1 MIRNSERKIHMKNS
15 FVRFIIYGII
25 GLAVLGLIMQLVN
38 NTSNFLFSTLTSII
52 FGLAIFGLLY
62 YFVLGRRNNSSDDKK
77 YKQAVKQSHSK
88 YATHKS
94 APKNRSQ
101 TKISPIKRKK
111 RPNHL
116 RVIDGNKTKSKN
128 RA

>member
-1 MIRNSERKIHMKNS
+1 MKKNS
-15 FVRFIIYGII
+15 FVRFLIYGII
-25 GLAVLGLIMQLVN
+25 GLAVLGLIMQLIN
-38 NTSNFLFSTLTSII
+38 NTSNFLINTFISIT
-52 FGLAIFGLLY
+52 FALAVFGLLY
-62 YFVLGRRNNSSDDKK
+62 YFVLGGRNKTSDDKK

-88 YATHKS
+88 YVQNKA
-94 APKNRSQ
+94 APRANSH
-101 TKISPIKRKK
+101 TKINPIKKKK